1 MPVVSIDG
9 NIGAGKST
17 VLNYL
22 KNNYHYQIDLEPIDD
37 WLPFLQDMYKNS
49 KDAFEFQIKVWFDR
63 TFNVQY
69 PLNKNILTERSGFF
83 HWEVFSKANF
93 KIGKLNERQ
102 YTILKDLYE
111 KRCFDSDIYIYIRTD
126 PKKSFDRINT
136 RNRNCESDI
145 NIKYIELLHNLHEN
159 AYQKLLDEEIINNV
173 HIIEMENK
181 SVQDIAKEIH
191 DIISKY
197 GVFK

>member
-102 YTILKDLYE
+102 YTILKDYFLGKFKSYSIPPE
-111 KRCFDSDIYIYIRTD
+111 GRLANLND
-126 PKKSFDRINT
+126 P
-136 RNRNCESDI
+136 
-145 NIKYIELLHNLHEN
+145 
-159 AYQKLLDEEIINNV
+159 
-173 HIIEMENK
+173 
-181 SVQDIAKEIH
+181 
-191 DIISKY
+191 
-197 GVFK
+197 